1 MTSNLC
7 QPILH
12 IETSSGEIFQLPQIQ
27 IGDTIAEV
35 KKLIYELKHVHPN
48 DQKLWVLEFP
58 LDDDYILK
66 DLDEVLE
73 LETRIH
79 VDVYTWFMEKPLTIE
94 LESNQQIREAKH
106 IIAAEIGLPA
116 DHQELIYD
124 DVALNDE
131 NYLLNYGIKNGAV
144 LNLVYRDD
152 AV

>member
-1 MTSNLC
+1 MASNLR

-35 KKLIYELKHVHPN
+35 KKLIYELKDVHPN

-58 LDDDYILK
+58 LADDYILQ

-73 LETRIH
+73 LETRIQ
-79 VDVYTWFMEKPLTIE
+79 VDVYTWFMEQPLTIQ
-94 LESNQQIREAKH
+94 LESNQQIKEAKN
-106 IIAAEIGLPA
+106 IIAAELGLPA
-116 DHQELIYD
+116 EHQELVYD
-124 DVALNDE
+124 KVALNDDS
-131 NYLLNYGIKNGAV
+131 YLLKYGIRNGAV
-144 LNLVYRDD
+144 LTLVYRDT

>member
-1 MTSNLC
+1 MTLDLC
-7 QPILH
+7 QPTLH

-35 KKLIYELKHVHPN
+35 KKLIYELKDVHPN

-58 LDDDYILK
+58 LDDDYILR

-73 LETRIH
+73 LETRIQ
-79 VDVYTWFMEKPLTIE
+79 VNVYTWFMEKPLSIQ

-131 NYLLNYGIKNGAV
+131 SYLLHYGIKNGAV

-152 AV
+152 AI